1 MCRRKT
7 GPDES
12 NRGHNGSMSTYLPA
26 PDRYASMP
34 YRRVGRSGLKL
45 PAISLGL
52 WHNFGDDKPLE
63 TQRAILRRAF
73 DRGVTH
79 FDLAN
84 NYGPPFGSAET
95 NFGRLLAEDFRPYR
109 DELIISS
116 KAGWDMWPG
125 PYGFGGSRKYLM
137 ASLDQSLQRMGLD
150 YVDIFYHHRP
160 DPDTPLEETMYA
172 LRDIVASGKAL
183 YVGISSYGPEL
194 TAEAAEFMAE
204 EGCPLI
210 INQPSYSIVNRWVE
224 EPGEDGD
231 SLLAAAA
238 DSGLGVIA
246 FSPLAQGLLT
256 NRYLDGVPGDSRAA
270 AAKSLSDDMLSAE
283 NLEMGSRLNDIAQE
297 RGQSLA
303 QMAIAWVLRE
313 QGRYGVET
321 VTSALIGASSVA
333 QLDEN
338 LDTLANLEF
347 SDAELKA
354 IDDVARDA
362 GINIWANATASR
374 RHAD

>member
-1 MCRRKT
+1 MT
-7 GPDES
+7 SSPY
-12 NRGHNGSMSTYLPA
+12 TPA
-26 PDRYASMP
+26 PDRYAEMP
-34 YRRVGRSGLKL
+34 YRTVGRSGLRL

-63 TQRAILRRAF
+63 TQRAIVRRAF

-84 NYGPPFGSAET
+84 NYGPPAGSAES
-95 NFGRLLAEDFRPYR
+95 NFGRILREDFAAHR

-116 KAGWDMWPG
+116 KAGWGMWPG
-125 PYGFGGSRKYLM
+125 PYGVGGSRKYLR
-137 ASLDQSLQRMGLD
+137 ASLDQSLERLGID

-160 DPDTPLEETMYA
+160 DPDTPLEETLYA

-194 TAEAAEFMAE
+194 TAEAADFMAE

-210 INQPSYSIVNRWVE
+210 IHQPSYSIVNRWVE
-224 EPGEDGD
+224 EPGEDGE
-231 SLLAAAA
+231 SLLRSAA
-238 DSGLGVIA
+238 DNGLGVIA

-256 NRYLDGVPGDSRAA
+256 NRYLDGVPADSRAA
-270 AAKSLSDDMLSAE
+270 AQKTLSGEMLSEE
-283 NLEMGSRLNDIAQE
+283 NLEMVARLNDIAQE
-297 RGQSLA
+297 REQTLA

-313 QGRYGVET
+313 QGDYGAET
-321 VTSALIGASSVA
+321 VASALIGASSVA

-338 LDTLANLEF
+338 LDTLGNLEF
-347 SDAELKA
+347 SEAELGA

-362 GINIWANATASR
+362 GVNIWASATASR
-374 RHAD
+374 IHGD

>member
-1 MCRRKT
+1 MV
-7 GPDES
+7 P
-12 NRGHNGSMSTYLPA
+12 MSSYVPA
-26 PDRYASMP
+26 SDRYTSMP

-84 NYGPPFGSAET
+84 NYGPPAGSAEI
-95 NFGRLLAEDFRPYR
+95 NFGRLLKEDFLPYR

-116 KAGWDMWPG
+116 KAGWDMWEG

-137 ASLDQSLQRMGLD
+137 ASLDQSLDRMGLD

-194 TAEAAEFMAE
+194 TSEAAEFMAE

-231 SLLAAAA
+231 SLLASAA
-238 DSGLGVIA
+238 DSGLGIIA

-256 NRYLDGVPGDSRAA
+256 NRYLNGVPGDSRAA
-270 AAKSLSDDMLSAE
+270 AMKSLSNDMLSAE
-283 NLEMGSRLNDIAQE
+283 NLEMITRLNDIAQE
-297 RGQSLA
+297 REQSLA
-303 QMAIAWVLRE
+303 QMAIAWVLRQ
-313 QGRYGVET
+313 QGEYGVET
-321 VTSALIGASSVA
+321 VASALIGASSVA

-338 LDTLANLEF
+338 LDSLNNLEF

-362 GINIWANATASR
+362 GINIWAGATASR